1 MLIFFGSSVY
11 NQSCALDNKQNM
23 TSIFVTDLVVIPVKE
38 LLSKHVNT

>member
-11 NQSCALDNKQNM
+11 NQCCALDYKQNM
-23 TSIFVTDLVVIPVKE
+23 TIFVTDLVVIPVKE

>member
-23 TSIFVTDLVVIPVKE
+23 TIFVTDLVVIPVKE

>member
-11 NQSCALDNKQNM
+11 NQSCVLDNKQNV
-23 TSIFVTDLVVIPVKE
+23 TIFVTDLVVIPVKE